1 MAAKFFKFP
10 GQNSDQN
17 STHKRKEFIWSK
29 TYWHPCLK
37 TFSTNLT
44 GTFLSLRLIFLHK
57 DSSSDKI
64 LHLLT
69 NPSHVFYESWIHE
82 ATNFFKKVHVSF
94 FRWLQ
99 SVFFCYAKQVYWH
112 FLFSIPFRNT
122 KQRKFGEKSS
132 YIVDS
137 GIVKRCDEVNLW
149 QTWAQRH
156 ISLILIS
163 KNISIIISSGSS
175 SIVAILLH
183 LTINLVTFDFT
194 LNLSSILTDILVF

>member
-82 ATNFFKKVHVSF
+82 ATNFFQESSCFIFFVMLNRYTGIFYSQYLLETQNKENLVKKVRTF
-94 FRWLQ
+94 
-99 SVFFCYAKQVYWH
+99 
-112 FLFSIPFRNT
+112 
-122 KQRKFGEKSS
+122 
-132 YIVDS
+132 VDS
-137 GIVKRCDEVNLW
+137 GIVKRCDELNLW

>member
-17 STHKRKEFIWSK
+17 STHERKEFIWSK

-69 NPSHVFYESWIHE
+69 NPSHVFYEFWIHE
-82 ATNFFKKVHVSF
+82 WRSYEFFSRKFMFHFFFVMLNRYTGIFYSQYLLETQNKENLVKKVRTF
-94 FRWLQ
+94 
-99 SVFFCYAKQVYWH
+99 
-112 FLFSIPFRNT
+112 
-122 KQRKFGEKSS
+122 
-132 YIVDS
+132 VDS
-137 GIVKRCDEVNLW
+137 GIVKRCDELNLW